1 MDQIRISDI
10 TMKQTGKELTLSFKE
25 KLEIPKLLDKLNID
39 VIEIEGIEHPKID
52 ALRIKSVASAVKNS
66 VVAVPVALSEDSVEA
81 TWNALKEAKQPR
93 LQVFASVSPVQM
105 EYLFHKKPD
114 AMLKAIEE
122 IVTACRA
129 KTEEVEFIAD
139 DATRSDSAF
148 LYKAVK
154 TAIAA
159 GAKIV
164 TVCDATGSILPD
176 ELGAFLDALYENVEE
191 LKDVVL
197 GVSCCNEL
205 AMADACA
212 IESIKH
218 GVREIKAAAYPVNQ
232 ISLPHIARLLS
243 TKGDAFGVTSSVRT
257 VEMKRIIKQI
267 DWICQTNRSK
277 TSPFDNSVQED
288 VAVEEIKLT
297 GHDNMTAVL
306 KAVEKLGYDLSEE
319 DSANVWAAFQKIAAT
334 KDEISSK
341 ELDTIVASA
350 AMQVP
355 ATYVLN
361 SYNITASNASSSM
374 AHMKMEKDG
383 QILEGIAL
391 GDGPIA
397 AAFLAL
403 ENILG
408 CHYELDDFQI
418 RSVTEGREAMGD
430 ALVKL
435 RSNGKLYSGRGTST
449 DIVGSS
455 IQAYISALNKIVY
468 EEAED

>member
-1 MDQIRISDI
+1 MEQIRISDI
-10 TMKQTGKELTLSFKE
+10 TMKQTGKEFSLSFKE
-25 KLEIPKLLDKLNID
+25 KLEIPKLLDKLNVD
-39 VIEIEGIEHPKID
+39 VIELEGISQPKID
-52 ALRIKSVASAVKNS
+52 ALRIKSVASTVKNS
-66 VVAVPVALSEDSVEA
+66 TIAVPVALSSESVEA
-81 TWNALKEAKQPR
+81 TWNALKEAKHPR
-93 LQVFASVSPVQM
+93 LQVVASVSPVQM

-114 AMLKAIEE
+114 AMLKTVEE
-122 IVTACRA
+122 IISLCCT
-129 KTEEVEFIAD
+129 KTTDVEFIAD

-148 LYKAVK
+148 LYKIIK

-159 GAKIV
+159 GAKTI
-164 TVCDATGSILPD
+164 TVCDATGAILPD
-176 ELGAFLDALYENVEE
+176 ELGEFLDALYANVEE

-197 GVSCCNEL
+197 GVSCSNEL

-212 IESIKH
+212 IASIKH
-218 GVREIKAAAYPVNQ
+218 GVREIKAAAYQINQ
-232 ISLPHIARLLS
+232 ISLPHVSRLLA
-243 TKGDAFGVTSSVRT
+243 TKGDSFGVSCSVRT

-267 DWICQTNRSK
+267 DWMCQTTRSK
-277 TSPFDNSVQED
+277 NSPFDNGVQD
-288 VAVEEIKLT
+288 VMEEVALT
-297 GHDNMTAVL
+297 NHDNMAAVL

-319 DSANVWAAFQKIAAT
+319 DGAQVWDAFQKIAAR
-334 KDEISSK
+334 KEVISSK

-361 SYNITASNASSSM
+361 SYNITASNTSSSM
-374 AHMKMEKDG
+374 AYMKLEKNG
-383 QILEGIAL
+383 QTLEGLAL
-391 GDGPIA
+391 GDGPVD

-418 RSVTEGREAMGD
+418 RSVTEGREAMGETV
-430 ALVKL
+430 VKL

-468 EEAED
+468 EEAEN

>member
-1 MDQIRISDI
+1 MDQIRISDV
-10 TMKQTGKELTLSFKE
+10 TMKQTGKEFSLSFKE
-25 KLEIPKLLDKLNID
+25 KLEIPKLLDKLNVN
-39 VIEIEGIEHPKID
+39 VIELEGIVQPKID
-52 ALRIKSVASAVKNS
+52 ALRIKSVASTVKNS
-66 VVAVPVALSEDSVEA
+66 IVAVPVALSADSVEA
-81 TWNALKEAKQPR
+81 TWNALKEAKRPR

-122 IVTACRA
+122 TITACCA
-129 KTEEVEFIAD
+129 KTSDVEFIAD

-159 GAKIV
+159 GAKTI
-164 TVCDATGSILPD
+164 TVCDATGAILPT
-176 ELGAFLDALYENVEE
+176 ELSAFLDTLYENVAE

-197 GVSCCNEL
+197 GISCSNEL

-212 IESIKH
+212 IASIQN
-218 GVREIKAAAYPVNQ
+218 GVREIKAAAYPINQ
-232 ISLPHIARLLS
+232 ISLPHVSRLLA
-243 TKGDAFGVTSSVRT
+243 TKGEAFDVTCSVRT

-267 DWICQTNRSK
+267 DWMCQTSRSK
-277 TSPFDNSVQED
+277 NSPFDNGVQD
-288 VAVEEIKLT
+288 VAEDMTLT
-297 GHDNMTAVL
+297 SNDNMSAVL

-319 DSANVWAAFQKIAAT
+319 DGAQVWDAFQKIAAR
-334 KDEISSK
+334 KDVISLK
-341 ELDTIVASA
+341 ELDTIVASS

-361 SYNITASNASSSM
+361 SYNITASNISSSM
-374 AHMKMEKDG
+374 AYMKLEKNG
-383 QILEGIAL
+383 QLLEGIAL
-391 GDGPIA
+391 GDGPVD

-418 RSVTEGREAMGD
+418 RSVTEGREAMGE
-430 ALVKL
+430 AVVKL

-455 IQAYISALNKIVY
+455 IQAYVSAVNKIVY
-468 EEAED
+468 EEAEI

>member
-1 MDQIRISDI
+1 MCKIRISDV
-10 TMKQTGKELTLSFKE
+10 TMKQTGKEFTLSFKE
-25 KLEIPKLLDKLNID
+25 KLEIPKLLDRLNVD
-39 VIEIEGIEHPKID
+39 VIELEGISQPKID
-52 ALRIKSVASAVKNS
+52 ALRIKSVASTVKNS
-66 VVAVPVALSEDSVEA
+66 IVAVPVALCPESVDA
-81 TWNALKEAKQPR
+81 TWNALKEAKHPR

-114 AMLKAIEE
+114 AMLKAIETTL
-122 IVTACRA
+122 TACAA
-129 KTEEVEFIAD
+129 KTDDVEFIAD

-148 LYKAVK
+148 LYQAVK

-159 GAKIV
+159 GAKTI

-176 ELGAFLDALYENVEE
+176 EFGNFLDNLYENVSE

-197 GVSCCNEL
+197 GISCSNEL

-212 IESIKH
+212 IASIKH
-218 GVREIKAAAYPVNQ
+218 GVGEIKAAAYPINQ
-232 ISLPHIARLLS
+232 ISLPHVSRLLA
-243 TKGDAFGVTSSVRT
+243 TKGESFGATCAVRT

-267 DWICQTNRSK
+267 DWMCQTSRSK
-277 TSPFDNSVQED
+277 NSPFDNGVQDAMED
-288 VAVEEIKLT
+288 MTLT
-297 GHDNMTAVL
+297 NHDNMSTVI

-319 DSANVWAAFQKIAAT
+319 DNAQVWEAFQKIAER
-334 KDEISSK
+334 KDVISLK

-355 ATYVLN
+355 ATYILN
-361 SYNITASNASSSM
+361 SYNITASNTSSSM
-374 AHMKMEKDG
+374 AYMKLEKEG
-383 QILEGIAL
+383 QMLEGIAL
-391 GDGPIA
+391 GDGPVD

-418 RSVTEGREAMGD
+418 RSVTEGREAMGE
-430 ALVKL
+430 AVVKL
-435 RSNGKLYSGRGTST
+435 RSGGKLYSGRGTST

-455 IQAYISALNKIVY
+455 IQAYINAVNKIVY
-468 EEAED
+468 EEACV

>member
-10 TMKQTGKELTLSFKE
+10 TMKQTGKEFSLSFKE
-25 KLEIPKLLDKLNID
+25 KLEIPKLLDKLD
-39 VIEIEGIEHPKID
+39 VSVIELEGIKQPKID
-52 ALRIKSVASAVKNS
+52 ALRIKSVASTVKNS
-66 VVAVPVALSEDSVEA
+66 IVAVPVELSAESVEA
-81 TWNALKEAKQPR
+81 TWNALKDAKHPR

-114 AMLKAIEE
+114 VMLQAIKET
-122 IVTACRA
+122 IAACCT
-129 KTEEVEFIAD
+129 KTSDVEFIAD
-139 DATRSDSAF
+139 DATRSDSSF
-148 LYKAVK
+148 LYKAIETV
-154 TAIAA
+154 IEA
-159 GAKIV
+159 GAKTV
-164 TVCDATGSILPD
+164 TICDATGAMLPD
-176 ELGAFLDALYENVEE
+176 ELGVFIDKIYENVPA

-197 GVSCCNEL
+197 GVACSNEL

-212 IESIKH
+212 IAAIKH
-218 GVREIKAAAYPVNQ
+218 GVREIKAAAYQVNQ
-232 ISLPHIARLLS
+232 ISLPHISRLLA
-243 TKGDAFGVTSSVRT
+243 TKGDSCGVRCGVRT
-257 VEMKRIIKQI
+257 VEMNRIIKQI
-267 DWICQTNRSK
+267 TWMCQTSRSK
-277 TSPFDNSVQED
+277 NSPFDNGVQE
-288 VAVEEIKLT
+288 VMEGISLT
-297 GHDNMTAVL
+297 SHDNMTTVL

-319 DSANVWAAFQKIAAT
+319 DGAQVWDAFQKIAAR
-334 KDEISSK
+334 KEVISSK

-355 ATYVLN
+355 ATYVLD
-361 SYNITASNASSSM
+361 SYNITASNTASSM
-374 AHMKMEKDG
+374 AHMKLEKNG

-391 GDGPIA
+391 GDGPVD

-418 RSVTEGREAMGD
+418 RSVTEGREAMGETV
-430 ALVKL
+430 VKL

-468 EEAED
+468 EEAEV